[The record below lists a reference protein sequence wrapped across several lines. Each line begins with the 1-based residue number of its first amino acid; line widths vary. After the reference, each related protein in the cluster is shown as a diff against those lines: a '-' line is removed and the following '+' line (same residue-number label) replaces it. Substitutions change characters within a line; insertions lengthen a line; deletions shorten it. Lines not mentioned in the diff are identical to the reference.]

1 MSRVNAFSFFFF
13 FFRDMTTDFRGN
25 GYSKNRLICD
35 CDGEP
40 THAITALLAILA
52 NSLLYTF
59 SKEFEME
66 RFGRIAFT
74 VNG

>member
-1 MSRVNAFSFFFF
+1 MRETNKGPPILTNQAGEAMSRVTDSAMFFS
-13 FFRDMTTDFRGN
+13 RDMTIDFRGN

-52 NSLLYTF
+52 ETY
-59 SKEFEME
+59 K
-66 RFGRIAFT
+66 G
-74 VNG
+74 